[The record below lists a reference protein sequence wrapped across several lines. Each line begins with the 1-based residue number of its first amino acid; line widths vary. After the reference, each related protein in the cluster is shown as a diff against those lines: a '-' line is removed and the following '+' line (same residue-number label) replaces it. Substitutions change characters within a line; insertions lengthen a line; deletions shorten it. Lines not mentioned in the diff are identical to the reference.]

1 MGTEQIH
8 PSKHY
13 GENEFIFTVLN
24 IDFMFFFFHIFY
36 ILFYHKELGKDK
48 TIYTFTKKK
57 NVKIGSIIQLIAA

>member
-24 IDFMFFFFHIFY
+24 IDFMFFFHTFY

-48 TIYTFTKKK
+48 TIYTFTKK
-57 NVKIGSIIQLIAA
+57 NVKIGSIIQRIAA